1 MKKLLEWVD
10 QKKSQYGNIVLLLSA
25 LVLFTVLAIILGI
38 IYALF
43 IGLMYINPNLIYALT
58 LFLIIVI
65 IAKNRL

>member
-43 IGLMYINPNLIYALT
+43 IGLMYINPNLVYVLT